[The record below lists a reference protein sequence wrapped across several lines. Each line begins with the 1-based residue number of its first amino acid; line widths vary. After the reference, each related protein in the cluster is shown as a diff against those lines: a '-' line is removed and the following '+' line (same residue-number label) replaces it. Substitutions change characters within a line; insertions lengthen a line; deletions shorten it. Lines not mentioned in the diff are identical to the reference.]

1 MDLERLF
8 WATCEKILKITR
20 DMNYVPEE
28 LGTLEKSMADTYYA
42 NFSVFQSVPDH
53 WAVKQLFPVL
63 PIHRLDEEPTRRG
76 VFADLTCDSDGTIN
90 QFIDQHDVKDVLE
103 LHTVNGEPYY
113 IGVFLVGAYQ
123 EILGDLHNLFGDTDA
138 VHVRVDED
146 GSYHVDHVVEGEAV
160 KDVLD
165 YVEYDR
171 RELIEKVR
179 QTTEVA
185 LRRGDITI
193 EESTRLRKR
202 YLQGLDEYT
211 YLTRG
216 E

>member
-1 MDLERLF
+1 
-8 WATCEKILKITR
+8 
-20 DMNYVPEE
+20 
-28 LGTLEKSMADTYYA
+28 
-42 NFSVFQSVPDH
+42 
-53 WAVKQLFPVL
+53 
-63 PIHRLDEEPTRRG
+63 
-76 VFADLTCDSDGTIN
+76 
-90 QFIDQHDVKDVLE
+90 VLE

-185 LRRGDITI
+185 LRRGEITI